1 MSDSNL
7 ITGQYL
13 QSTEP
18 LISQGA
24 NHPIVSVPNTFLQE
38 NFFNLPFGFVILQ
51 SNKEEHHITP
61 TEHSCKQGKDTTSD
75 TSLAAR
81 FNASG
86 CKINPQSAAKSKN
99 FNILTPLPHRH
110 LPEIIPETPFTVP
123 NDRVG
128 HAPKPKHKPP
138 NNNKSACMHH
148 KPTAIGVPSL
158 SNKLE

>member
-18 LISQGA
+18 LISEEA
-24 NHPIVSVPNTFLQE
+24 NHPIVLVLNTFLQE
-38 NFFNLPFGFVILQ
+38 NFFNFLFGLVILQ
-51 SNKEEHHITP
+51 SHKEGHPITP
-61 TEHSCKQGKDTTSD
+61 TVHSSKQGKDTPSD

-86 CKINPQSAAKSKN
+86 RQVNPQNAAKSKN

-110 LPEIIPETPFTVP
+110 LPENIQKTPLTAP
-123 NDRVG
+123 NDRVE
-128 HAPKPKHKPP
+128 HPPKPKHKPP
-138 NNNKSACMHH
+138 NNNKLACMHH
-148 KPTAIGVPSL
+148 KPTAIGGPSP